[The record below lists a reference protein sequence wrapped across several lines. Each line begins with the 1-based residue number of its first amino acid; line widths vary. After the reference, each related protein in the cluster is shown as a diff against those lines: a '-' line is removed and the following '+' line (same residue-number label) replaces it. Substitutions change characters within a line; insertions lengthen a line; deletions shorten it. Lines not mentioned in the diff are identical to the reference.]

1 MSKKAVFILAPEK
14 FRDEEYS
21 EPKLIL
27 ESAGIETFTASSRMG
42 IAHGKLGLKAKI
54 DLFLPDLKP
63 QQFDAVIFVGG
74 PGCYDYSED
83 PVAWRI
89 ARESATPGKVLAS
102 ICSAGGILANAG
114 VLTGRNAT
122 SFPADGNMINKNG
135 GTYTASPV
143 EIDKNGSYTVITA
156 NGPENAT
163 AFGEAIAKE
172 LQG

>member
-89 ARESATPGKVLAS
+89 AREYPRMLGNQRLLTRTLAGMASAYAS
-102 ICSAGGILANAG
+102 LGDRPRASRLVQEAAQNLAG
-114 VLTGRNAT
+114 V
-122 SFPADGNMINKNG
+122 
-135 GTYTASPV
+135 Y
-143 EIDKNGSYTVITA
+143 
-156 NGPENAT
+156 
-163 AFGEAIAKE
+163 
-172 LQG
+172 